1 MHAERSSTPRP
12 ADFERI
18 RFEIPDHLGHL
29 RGKVVNADAVTDTTR
44 FGITNAFYCC
54 TIGAEIFA
62 GPLSGPDTGYPDVQA
77 VPDLTTLRPVPWDPG
92 CGAVLCDVVGNDGQ
106 PYALCQRE
114 AVRRAERALAEQ
126 GLTGKMA
133 FEFEIFLFH
142 ADERLRDEGRY
153 GELRPASRIPHVWNF
168 ERLAELRELSAELVV
183 ALRAYGAGLA
193 TFQTEWGRGAIEV
206 ALEPAPPLEAA
217 DRAARLRLGIK
228 ELCAKHGFVPTFMAK
243 WNADQPGSSGHLHQS
258 AWRDGEPAF
267 WHGTEGRSE
276 ELEHY
281 LEGLLSSL
289 GDVSGLLA
297 PYANS
302 YLRPNPALWAPTLA
316 TWGDDN
322 RSACCRVI
330 APYAKAAR
338 IELRRPGADVPPY
351 LAAAASVAS
360 GAYGL
365 RERLAL
371 RDEAPGDA
379 TKADA
384 EALPTSLTEAIERLD
399 ASARARELLGAE
411 LVENHLAGLRAELA
425 ECERLAHAAVPPW
438 QLARYFETA

>member
-1 MHAERSSTPRP
+1 MDVERSTLRQ
-12 ADFERI
+12 ADLERI

-29 RGKVVNADAVTDTTR
+29 RGKVVNADAVSEGTR
-44 FGITNAFYCC
+44 FAVTNAFYCC

-62 GPLSGPDTGYPDVQA
+62 GPLSGPQTGYSDVQA

-92 CGAVLCDVVGNDGQ
+92 CGAVLCDVVTSDGT
-106 PYALCQRE
+106 PYPLCQRE
-114 AVRRAERALAEQ
+114 AVRRAERALAEH
-126 GLTGKMA
+126 GLTGKLA

-142 ADERLRDEGRY
+142 ADQDLRDNARY
-153 GELRPASRIPHVWNF
+153 AELRPASRIPHVWSF
-168 ERLAELRELSAELVV
+168 EGLAELRELSSELVV
-183 ALRAYGAGLA
+183 ALRDYGAGLA

-243 WNADQPGSSGHLHQS
+243 WNAEQPGSSGHLHQS
-258 AWRDGEPAF
+258 AWREGEPAF
-267 WHGTEGRSE
+267 WRGPDGRSE

-281 LEGLLSSL
+281 LEGLLSCL
-289 GDVSGLLA
+289 GDCSALFA

-316 TWGDDN
+316 TWGKDN

-330 APYAKAAR
+330 APHASAAR

-360 GAYGL
+360 GAHGL
-365 RERLAL
+365 RERLTL
-371 RDEAPGDA
+371 RKESPGDA
-379 TKADA
+379 SNVDA
-384 EALPTSLTEAIERLD
+384 EVLPASLAEAIDRLD
-399 ASARARELLGAE
+399 ASALARDLVGVELI
-411 LVENHLAGLRAELA
+411 ENHLAGLRAELA
-425 ECERLAHAAVPPW
+425 ECERLADASVPPW
-438 QLARYFETA
+438 QLARYFEMA